1 MSQAEKAQAFADLH
15 RKGDP
20 VILFN
25 IWDAGSAKA
34 VADAGARALAT
45 GSWSVAG
52 AQGYS
57 DGEALPLD
65 MLEMIVKRITAT
77 TALPLSVDFEG
88 AYATGPTG
96 VGRNIARMIA
106 AGAVGVNFED
116 QKVGGEGL
124 YPVAEQAA
132 RINAARVAAEE
143 AGLPFFIN
151 ARTDVFLKDRETANH
166 PTLMGEALARAKA
179 YTEAGA
185 SGIFMPGLKTPELI
199 RRASEEVSLPLNI
212 LVMPDVPAPRDLA
225 GLGVARISYGP
236 GPWRDMM
243 AWVTEQAAGVYDVEQ
258 E

>member
-1 MSQAEKAQAFADLH
+1 VSQADRARAFADLH

-34 VADAGARALAT
+34 VADAGAKALAT

-52 AQGYS
+52 AQGYG

-65 MLEMIVKRITAT
+65 MLELIVKRITT
-77 TALPLSVDFEG
+77 TTDLPLSVDFEG
-88 AYATGPTG
+88 AYAAGPSG

-124 YPVAEQAA
+124 YPVTKQAERISAA
-132 RINAARVAAEE
+132 RTAAED

-151 ARTDVFLKDRETANH
+151 ARTDLFLKDREAANH
-166 PTLMGEALARAKA
+166 PGLIDEALTRAKA

-199 RRASEEVSLPLNI
+199 KRVAEEISLPLNI
-212 LVMPDVPAPRDLA
+212 MMMPGLPAPKELA
-225 GLGVARISYGP
+225 ALGVARISYGP

-243 AWVTEQAAGVYDVEQ
+243 AWITEQASAIYA
-258 E
+258 

>member
-1 MSQAEKAQAFADLH
+1 VSQADRARAFADLH

-34 VADAGARALAT
+34 VADAGAKALAT

-52 AQGYS
+52 AQGYG

-65 MLEMIVKRITAT
+65 MLELIVKRITAT
-77 TALPLSVDFEG
+77 TDLPLSVDFEG
-88 AYATGPTG
+88 AYAAGPSG

-124 YPVAEQAA
+124 YPVTKQAERISAA
-132 RINAARVAAEE
+132 RTAAED

-151 ARTDVFLKDRETANH
+151 ARTDLFLKDREAANH
-166 PTLMGEALARAKA
+166 PGLIDEALTRAKA

-199 RRASEEVSLPLNI
+199 KRVAEEISLPLNI
-212 LVMPDVPAPRDLA
+212 MMMPDAPAPKELA
-225 GLGVARISYGP
+225 ALGVARISYGP

-243 AWVTEQAAGVYDVEQ
+243 AWITEQASAIYA
-258 E
+258 

>member
-1 MSQAEKAQAFADLH
+1 MSQETKARTFSELH

-34 VADAGARALAT
+34 VADSGAKALAT

-52 AQGYS
+52 AQGYG

-65 MLEMIVKRITAT
+65 LLEVIVKRIAAT
-77 TALPLSVDFEG
+77 TELPLSVDFEG

-96 VGRNIARMIA
+96 VGKNIARMIA

-116 QKVGGEGL
+116 QKIGGSGL

-132 RINAARVAAEE
+132 RISSARSAAED

-151 ARTDVFLKDRETANH
+151 ARTDLFLKDREPENH
-166 PTLMGEALARAKA
+166 PALMAEAIARARA
-179 YTEAGA
+179 YAEAGA
-185 SGIFMPGLKTPELI
+185 SGIFMPGLKTPDLI
-199 RRASEEVSLPLNI
+199 RQAVEAVELPLNI
-212 LVMPDVPAPRDLA
+212 LMMPGVPEPKELA
-225 GLGVARISYGP
+225 SLGVSRISYGP
-236 GPWRDMM
+236 GPWREMM
-243 AWVTEQAAGVYDVEQ
+243 AWVTERAGEVYGA
-258 E
+258 

>member
-1 MSQAEKAQAFADLH
+1 MSQADKARAFADLH
-15 RKGDP
+15 RKGEP
-20 VILFN
+20 VVLFN

-34 VADAGARALAT
+34 VADAGAKALAT

-52 AQGYS
+52 AQGYA

-65 MLEMIVKRITAT
+65 LLETIVKRIAAT
-77 TALPLSVDFEG
+77 VDLPVSVDFEG

-96 VGRNIARMIA
+96 VGKNIARMIA

-116 QKVGGEGL
+116 QKVGGSGL

-132 RINAARVAAEE
+132 RIRAARDAAED

-151 ARTDVFLKDRETANH
+151 ARTDLFLKDREPANH
-166 PTLMGEALARAKA
+166 PALIGEALARARA

-199 RRASEEVSLPLNI
+199 ERVAGEISLPLNI
-212 LVMPDVPAPRDLA
+212 LIMPGVPEQNELA
-225 GLGVARISYGP
+225 ALGVARISYGP
-236 GPWRDMM
+236 GPWREMM
-243 AWVTEQAAGVYDVEQ
+243 AWVTEQAGKVYGV
-258 E
+258 